1 MAGDCIAHNYRTG
14 LAWPDFFAYGLSITP
29 TGRAGSVYE
38 ALNPKLADFPNF
50 IASGALSTAKSPDGK
65 TLLVLVSGH
74 NSLSDKN
81 GNTIAADSNE
91 YVFVFDISDGK
102 PVQNRLFRSRT
113 LSSASSLILAGK
125 NSTSVVA
132 STITSTSTPA
142 RAILGPRKER
152 LSPLTT
158 RVSRM
163 P

>member
-1 MAGDCIAHNYRTG
+1 MTDLDHSFKLSGARLCTIASAWLAIVSLTTTG
-14 LAWPDFFAYGLSITP
+14 QAWPGPIFLPTGLSITP
-29 TGRAGSVYE
+29 TAAPGSVYE

-102 PVQNRLFRSRT
+102 PVQKQ
-113 LSSASSLILAGK
+113 I
-125 NSTSVVA
+125 
-132 STITSTSTPA
+132 I
-142 RAILGPRKER
+142 
-152 LSPLTT
+152 
-158 RVSRM
+158 
-163 P
+163 